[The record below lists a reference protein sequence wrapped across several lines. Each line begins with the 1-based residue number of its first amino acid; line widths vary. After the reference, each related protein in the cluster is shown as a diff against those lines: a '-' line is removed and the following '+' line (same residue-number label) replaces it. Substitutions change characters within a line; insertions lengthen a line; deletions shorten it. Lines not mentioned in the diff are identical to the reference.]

1 MVGGASVLSFV
12 DGLVLTLMAGP
23 VPAFTE
29 LLALGELLAFTEL
42 LGLGELLGFVDGD
55 SLGED
60 MTGLVSGVGVGLDA
74 GFGVPPHGAAVVFF
88 LDEAGDEDGDDF
100 GLELAEAEEVLLAV
114 ADAVALAVDVALG
127 LMLGEAVPDGERVLD
142 GEPAADGD
150 GDGDDD
156 GVQDGTGTIA
166 GACDDGLA
174 EPSGVA
180 PLLPPPS
187 GLCATVLGAAA
198 WPGAEVPVM
207 ALAVPL
213 FAVPP
218 PPVLEL
224 CPDRTEEL
232 SWTMAERTVGTAM
245 ATPAANTAQAKASA
259 GRSIMSRAFQCSLR
273 LRVRDRAPGLSSLE
287 PGSPVARA
295 GPERIFARMRSR
307 PSGRGST
314 CSAAA
319 CNAER
324 TRSAKSCG

>member
-1 MVGGASVLSFV
+1 
-12 DGLVLTLMAGP
+12 
-23 VPAFTE
+23 
-29 LLALGELLAFTEL
+29 
-42 LGLGELLGFVDGD
+42 
-55 SLGED
+55 
-60 MTGLVSGVGVGLDA
+60 LDA
-74 GFGVPPHGAAVVFF
+74 
-88 LDEAGDEDGDDF
+88 AGDEEAEDF
-100 GLELAEAEEVLLAV
+100 GVELAEAEAVPLAV
-114 ADAVALAVDVALG
+114 AVGVAVAVDEALG
-127 LMLGEAVPDGERVLD
+127 LMVGEAVPDGEWVLD
-142 GEPAADGD
+142 GEPEADVD

-156 GVQDGTGTIA
+156 GVQDGSGTTA
-166 GACDDGLA
+166 GTRDDGLA

-180 PLLPPPS
+180 PVPPPLS
-187 GLCATVLGAAA
+187 GLCATALGAGA
-198 WPGAEVPVM
+198 WLEVDAPVM

-213 FAVPP
+213 FVVPP

-232 SWTMAERTVGTAM
+232 SWTMAERTVGTVM

-259 GRSIMSRAFQCSLR
+259 GRSIMSRAFQCIRR
-273 LRVRDRAPGLSSLE
+273 LRARTRAPGLSSLE
-287 PGSPVARA
+287 PDSPVART